1 MEENSSHDIQDPPV
15 LEPPVLG
22 PPVLAPE
29 RQRFSAEQ
37 IAEIASAVAELQ
49 ATRVAD
55 EAAARATTRRL
66 RPFEAV
72 MVVLLAISLL
82 IHALTLSRLLSV
94 RATLREEVGR
104 MAEAVQSAKQQQLI
118 YDVPIDQQVP
128 INIDVP
134 IQRDLTVPINTS
146 VQIKQQ
152 ITLPI
157 DTGLGVVNIP
167 VPIDAN
173 VPISTTVPVAFDQ
186 TVNIS
191 TTVPIQLNL
200 PVQIDM
206 GSGQVGSYLDRLYAA
221 LLELRERF

>member
-1 MEENSSHDIQDPPV
+1 MESNISDTQDI
-15 LEPPVLG
+15 
-22 PPVLAPE
+22 PVLAADPAHTT
-29 RQRFSAEQ
+29 AEQ

-49 ATRVAD
+49 ATRVA
-55 EAAARATTRRL
+55 EEVAARATQRRL
-66 RPFEAV
+66 RPFEVV
-72 MVVLLAISLL
+72 MIVLLAISLL
-82 IHALTLSRLLSV
+82 IHALPISRLLSV
-94 RATLREEVGR
+94 RATLRDEVGR
-104 MAEAVQSAKQQQLI
+104 LATAVQGAKQQQLR

-134 IQRDLTVPINTS
+134 IKRELTVPINTS
-146 VQIKQQ
+146 VRIKQQ

-167 VPIDAN
+167 VPIDAS
-173 VPISTTVPVAFDQ
+173 VPISTSVPIAFDQ

-206 GSGQVGSYLDRLYAA
+206 GSGQVGGYLDRIYAA